1 MTGCGSHT
9 LRGWLMRDSI
19 GDMFGCEAKATLA
32 FALSGL
38 RPGLVSQAF
47 P

>member
-1 MTGCGSHT
+1 
-9 LRGWLMRDSI
+9 MRDSI
-19 GDMFGCEAKATLA
+19 GETFDSGAKATLA